1 MIRWTFFFDNGSV
14 SSNVDDEENDSM
26 LEELIHADG
35 MIRLPGN
42 PEAYVNMKLVK
53 AITREEVQEQPP
65 LAPDSSDCYIHADA
79 QHDDGCT
86 IMGKPLC

>member
-14 SSNVDDEENDSM
+14 SSNVDDEENDSIID
-26 LEELIHADG
+26 ELIHEDG
-35 MIRLPGN
+35 LIRLPGN

-65 LAPDSSDCYIHADA
+65 LATDSSDCYIPPDFNG
-79 QHDDGCT
+79 DEGCT